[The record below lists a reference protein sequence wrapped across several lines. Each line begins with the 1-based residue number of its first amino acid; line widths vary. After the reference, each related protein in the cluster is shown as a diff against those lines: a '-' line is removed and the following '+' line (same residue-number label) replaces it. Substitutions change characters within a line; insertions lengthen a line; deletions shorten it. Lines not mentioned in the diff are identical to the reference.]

1 MTFSP
6 IISPIIVPVA
16 SATPS
21 TNSLMSSLVAWP
33 NILYLKPLSISLV
46 KIYCCYTFQ
55 ILVNEVLLTLT
66 CHFGRHR

>member
-6 IISPIIVPVA
+6 IIMPIIVPVA
-16 SATPS
+16 NTNPS

-33 NILYLKPLSISLV
+33 NILYLQPFSISV
-46 KIYCCYTFQ
+46 IKTNCCYTFQ

-66 CHFGRHR
+66 CHLGRHR